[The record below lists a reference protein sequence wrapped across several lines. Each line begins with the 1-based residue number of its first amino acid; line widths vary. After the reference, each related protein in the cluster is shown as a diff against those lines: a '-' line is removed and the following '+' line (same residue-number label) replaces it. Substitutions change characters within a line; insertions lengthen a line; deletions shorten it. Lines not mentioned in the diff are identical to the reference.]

1 MLLAF
6 LRNLFRKRRTDQELD
21 DELRSYLELTTAENI
36 RRGMAPQDAAVQ
48 ARRDLGGMDQVKEN
62 VRDVRVGVGIEIL
75 MQDVRFAIRSLRKN
89 PGFITITILTLALGV
104 GANTAIFSVVNG
116 VLLKPLPYPHPDRLV
131 TLWETHP
138 TFGQFLSVAPANF
151 YDWRALNGTFDKMAA
166 LNPYPDYILT
176 GVGQPRRLTGADVTA
191 DFFPLL
197 GVKMDLGRGFQATEH
212 GVVVISYSAWEKYFG
227 ARAEIVGRQV
237 RLNDAGYTVVG
248 VLPRDFYLVS
258 KSSDFQARTQFD
270 VWTNLGL
277 TSPPAAWLR
286 GTHPLSVF
294 GRLKP
299 GVPLQQA
306 QADLD
311 RIAANLRRL
320 YPNDN
325 KDKTILAVPM
335 DEHAVAGV
343 RTALFT
349 LLAAVAMVLLIAC
362 ANIANLLLTRAAAR
376 RNEMALRAA
385 LGASRIRLVRQL
397 LTESAVLALLGSS
410 LGLAL
415 ALWSVPALVRHLPAD
430 LPRISEISV
439 DRRVLA
445 FTALLTLA
453 TSILFGMV
461 PLLQS
466 QGVRLNARGISTG
479 QSRMRN
485 ALIVAQ
491 VSIAL
496 VLLAGAGLMTKS
508 LRALLEV
515 PPGFQ
520 TANILTARFSLPP
533 RYANGYKFGTGQ
545 HRRISVFQH
554 ELADRVRDIPG
565 VESVGFT
572 SHLPL
577 AGTDN
582 DWSFFIEGRPPNP
595 PGVFDSTKY
604 RPVTA
609 GYFETIGIPVK
620 SGRPFEPRDDE
631 DHPLVVIV
639 NEAMARTFWPNE
651 DPVGKRLK
659 FGDENWRTIVGTV
672 GNVHHRGLGTAP
684 APEMYI
690 PWGQVPNVEVRPI
703 IVVRSFIEPAS
714 LVSALRK
721 AVSEVDSEVPMDQVA
736 TMNQLVSG
744 SVGESRFRT
753 IVISLFAL
761 LALFVACIGLYGV
774 MSYLVSQRTREFG
787 IRMAV
792 GASCSSVF
800 VLVLWQ
806 GAKLAVLGVAIGL
819 AATALLGR
827 LITSLLYGITPLDAA
842 TLTGVSI
849 LLSAVALLA
858 SYIPA
863 RRAANADPMESL
875 RYE

>member
-1 MLLAF
+1 M
-6 LRNLFRKRRTDQELD
+6 DQELD
-21 DELRSYLELTTAENI
+21 DELRSYVELTTAENI
-36 RRGMAPQDAAVQ
+36 RRGMTPEAAAAQ
-48 ARRDLGGMDQVKEN
+48 ARRDFGGMQQVKEN
-62 VRDVRVGVGIEIL
+62 VRDVRAGIGLEIL
-75 MQDVRFAIRSLRKN
+75 IQDVRYGIRSLRRS
-89 PGFITITILTLALGV
+89 PGFATVTILTLALGI
-104 GANTAIFSVVNG
+104 GANTTIYSVVHG

-131 TLWETHP
+131 TLWESHP
-138 TFGQFLSVAPANF
+138 AFGQFLGVAPSNF
-151 YDWRALNGTFDKMAA
+151 YDWRTLNGTFDKMAA
-166 LNPYPDYILT
+166 LDPYPDYILT
-176 GVGQPRRLTGADVTA
+176 GVGQPRRLTGAEVTA

-197 GVKMDLGRGFQATEH
+197 GVRMHLGRGFQPNEQ
-212 GVVVISYSAWEKYFG
+212 GVVVLSYSVWEKYFG
-227 ARAEIVGRQV
+227 ARTEIAGTQV
-237 RLNDAGYTVVG
+237 RLNDADYTVAG

-258 KSSDFQARTQFD
+258 KSSDFQARAQFD

-286 GTHPLSVF
+286 STHPLRVF

-320 YPNDN
+320 YPDDN

-335 DEHAVAGV
+335 EEHAVAGV

-349 LLAAVAMVLLIAC
+349 LSGAVAMVLLIAC

-397 LTESAVLALLGSS
+397 LTESALLVLLGSS
-410 LGLAL
+410 LALVLAL
-415 ALWSVPALVRHLPAD
+415 GSVPLLVRHLPAD

-439 DRRVLA
+439 DKGVLG
-445 FTALLTLA
+445 FTALLTV
-453 TSILFGMV
+453 TTGMLV
-461 PLLQS
+461 GMAPLLQS
-466 QGVRLNARGISTG
+466 QDARLNVRGISMG

-485 ALIVAQ
+485 ALILTQVA
-491 VSIAL
+491 IAL

-515 PPGFQ
+515 SPGFQ
-520 TANILTARFSLPP
+520 TAHILTARLSLPP

-545 HRRISVFQH
+545 HRRISVFER
-554 ELADRVRDIPG
+554 ELAERVRNIPG
-565 VESVGFT
+565 VESAGFT

-577 AGTDN
+577 SGTDN
-582 DWSFFIEGRPPNP
+582 DWTFFIEGRTNP
-595 PGVFDSTKY
+595 PGVFNSTKY

-609 GYFETIGIPVK
+609 GYFETMGIPVK
-620 SGRPFEPRDDE
+620 RGRPFERRDDE
-631 DHPLVVIV
+631 DHPLVVII
-639 NEAMARTFWPNE
+639 NGAMARTFWPNE

-659 FGDENWRTIVGTV
+659 FGDENWRTIAGIVGD
-672 GNVHHRGLGTAP
+672 VHHDSLGTAP

-690 PWGQVPNVEVRPI
+690 PWGQVPNVEIRPI
-703 IVVRSFIEPAS
+703 IVVRSFVEPAS
-714 LVSALRK
+714 LASGLRK

-736 TMNQLVSG
+736 TMDELVSG

-761 LALFVACIGLYGV
+761 LALFVACIGVYGV
-774 MSYLVSQRTREFG
+774 MSYLVSQRSREFG

-792 GASCSSVF
+792 GGTRSSVF
-800 VLVLWQ
+800 LLVLGQ
-806 GAKLAVLGVAIGL
+806 GAKIAVLGVIVGL
-819 AATALLGR
+819 AGTALLSR
-827 LITSLLYGITPLDAA
+827 LIKSLLYGVTPLDAA
-842 TLTGVSI
+842 TLAGVSI
-849 LLSAVALLA
+849 ALSAVALLA

-863 RRAANADPMESL
+863 RRAANADPMETL